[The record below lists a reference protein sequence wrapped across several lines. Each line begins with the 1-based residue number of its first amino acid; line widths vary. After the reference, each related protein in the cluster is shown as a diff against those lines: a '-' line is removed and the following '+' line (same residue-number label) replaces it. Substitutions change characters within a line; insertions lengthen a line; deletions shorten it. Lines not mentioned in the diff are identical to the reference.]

1 MLYSGISGEPL
12 RVYVFMGPVFYQKLK
27 HMVMDKMHAR
37 ARGPRAQL
45 TRQPTEG
52 RSRDG
57 GLRLGEMERDC
68 LISYGAANLI
78 TERLMISSDQFD
90 VHVCEGCGLLG
101 YSTAQNTE
109 RIDSTFTSWC
119 QNCRS
124 NEQMARICIPYA
136 CKLLF
141 QGAECHRDHP

>member
-1 MLYSGISGEPL
+1 MY
-12 RVYVFMGPVFYQKLK
+12 
-27 HMVMDKMHAR
+27 
-37 ARGPRAQL
+37 
-45 TRQPTEG
+45 RQ
-52 RSRDG
+52 
-57 GLRLGEMERDC
+57 RLGEMERDC

>member
-1 MLYSGISGEPL
+1 
-12 RVYVFMGPVFYQKLK
+12 MGPVFYQKLK

-90 VHVCEGCGLLG
+90 VHVCESCGLLG
-101 YSTAQNTE
+101 YSTATDTE
-109 RIDSTFTSWC
+109 RSTCTHGNWC

-124 NEQMARICIPYA
+124 DDHMARIRIPYA

-141 QGAECHRDHP
+141 QELQCMNVTPRLKLKDM